1 MAYLVV
7 DRCGTERIF
16 QEEPTRKSVYWTIEE
31 TILSIPTDC
40 VCLPNGSIEKLIGRK
55 MSWEDDPIEI

>member
-16 QEEPTRKSVYWTIEE
+16 QEEPTRKLVYWTIEE
-31 TILSIPTDC
+31 TMLSIPTDC
-40 VCLPNGSIEKLIGRK
+40 VCLPKGSI
-55 MSWEDDPIEI
+55 